1 MSIHPTAVIDPQ
13 AEIDADV
20 AIGPY
25 VVIEGPVKIKRGSR
39 VMAHAYLT
47 GWTEIGADNEIHPGA
62 VIGEAPQDKAYKGE
76 TTFLRIGDHNIIREH
91 AQIHR
96 GTAPGSATIV
106 GNHNFLMA
114 NSHIGHNCNIGDN
127 VTLANGA
134 LIAGYV
140 EVGNHVFISGNC
152 VVHQFVRIGDY
163 ALMRGL
169 SGTSRD
175 VPPYA
180 IIDWQHTVRGVNV
193 IGLKRA
199 GFDDKRIREIRE
211 AFRVLFRK
219 GRNLSLAVK
228 ELELRERANSDVSA
242 LLSFIKSSKRGV
254 CFGDQRVTVV
264 SGVAGAASTRGPL
277 SGGGAPTK

>member
-1 MSIHPTAVIDPQ
+1 MTIHPTAVIDPQ

-76 TTFLRIGDHNIIREH
+76 ETYLRIGDHNIIREH

-106 GNHNFLMA
+106 GNHNFFMA
-114 NSHIGHNCNIGDN
+114 NSHIGHNCNIGDS
-127 VTLANGA
+127 VILANGA

-180 IIDWQHTVRGVNV
+180 IIDWQHTVRGVNI

-199 GFDDKRIREIRE
+199 GFDDNRIREIRA
-211 AFRVLFRK
+211 AFRILFRK

-228 ELELRERANSDVSA
+228 ELEKQERANSDVSA
-242 LLSFIKSSKRGV
+242 LLDFIKSSKRGV
-254 CFGDQRVTVV
+254 CFGD
-264 SGVAGAASTRGPL
+264 
-277 SGGGAPTK
+277 